1 MQKDINNKESGSAK
15 ITFFN
20 PCQFKVMIKLKRIS
34 YNIDDLHLR
43 TLLQLWVTFA
53 RFDLQFFRI
62 TLRLWSIQNLSNLLT
77 SWMTSSCLFWYR
89 VELSFLRAS
98 VNVIF
103 FNSSHTTR
111 KNSVSVSH
119 TSWKDKLVK
128 IRICNFFSL
137 KKLCKQLSLKMA
149 RYIAHFIATWE

>member
-1 MQKDINNKESGSAK
+1 
-15 ITFFN
+15 
-20 PCQFKVMIKLKRIS
+20 
-34 YNIDDLHLR
+34 
-43 TLLQLWVTFA
+43 
-53 RFDLQFFRI
+53 
-62 TLRLWSIQNLSNLLT
+62 
-77 SWMTSSCLFWYR
+77 MTSSCLFWYR

-128 IRICNFFSL
+128 IRICNFSAWKSYANNYLL
-137 KKLCKQLSLKMA
+137 KWRDISRILSRHENNKSTRYRCFPVIYRSSGISFQRYMA
-149 RYIAHFIATWE
+149 PAEHRHNIISSICQRAYYVIKKYR